1 MDADCHARETPR
13 CRVSVA
19 AAALMPGAATRPL
32 QSLPQLVSSSPGNPL
47 VNSSPAAVPATW
59 SISGSVA
66 SWPHADGGGQIDV
79 AAAGCGL
86 EIQAASGGHD
96 TVLGVNLSSLTDHWL
111 RGADLVAT
119 YEPED
124 PRRLRSTVM
133 WRSHGRHE
141 GITSWEV
148 VVSAQTS
155 LLETEVAVE
164 VWSDIAADSLL
175 WLSGGNAPCWRPIA
189 SNETLPESAAAIL
202 ARRAG
207 SSCLV
212 AVHPADARRIDFEHS
227 AGRYR
232 VTCRLFAA
240 PLEKGVLL
248 RSRVVAAIGPGTNDE
263 AWADRVLQA
272 FAASPPPLTT

>member
-1 MDADCHARETPR
+1 M
-13 CRVSVA
+13 
-19 AAALMPGAATRPL
+19 
-32 QSLPQLVSSSPGNPL
+32 
-47 VNSSPAAVPATW
+47 PATW

-79 AAAGCGL
+79 AAAGRGL
-86 EIQAASGGHD
+86 EIQAASGGRD
-96 TVLGVNLSSLTDHWL
+96 AVLGVNLSSLADHWL

-119 YEPED
+119 YEPDD

-141 GITSWEV
+141 GIASWEV

-175 WLSGGNAPCWRPIA
+175 CLSGSNAPCWRPIA
-189 SNETLPESAAAIL
+189 PGEALPESAAAIL

-212 AVHPADARRIDFEHS
+212 AVHPADARRIDIEHS
-227 AGRYR
+227 AGRCG

-248 RSRVVAAIGPGTNDE
+248 RSRVVAAIGPERNDE

>member
-1 MDADCHARETPR
+1 
-13 CRVSVA
+13 
-19 AAALMPGAATRPL
+19 
-32 QSLPQLVSSSPGNPL
+32 
-47 VNSSPAAVPATW
+47 
-59 SISGSVA
+59 
-66 SWPHADGGGQIDV
+66 
-79 AAAGCGL
+79 
-86 EIQAASGGHD
+86 
-96 TVLGVNLSSLTDHWL
+96 VLGVNLSSLADHWP

-119 YEPED
+119 YEPDD

-141 GITSWEV
+141 GIASWEV

-175 WLSGGNAPCWRPIA
+175 CLSGSNAPCWRPIA
-189 SNETLPESAAAIL
+189 PGEALPESAAAIL

-207 SSCLV
+207 SSCLI
-212 AVHPADARRIDFEHS
+212 AVHPTDARRIDIETS
-227 AGRYR
+227 AGRCG

-248 RSRVVAAIGPGTNDE
+248 RSRVLAAVGPASDDTVWAQRLCDE
-263 AWADRVLQA
+263 

>member
-1 MDADCHARETPR
+1 
-13 CRVSVA
+13 
-19 AAALMPGAATRPL
+19 
-32 QSLPQLVSSSPGNPL
+32 
-47 VNSSPAAVPATW
+47 VPATW

-79 AAAGCGL
+79 AAAGRGL
-86 EIQAASGGHD
+86 EIQAASGGRD
-96 TVLGVNLSSLTDHWL
+96 AVLGVNLSSLADHWL

-119 YEPED
+119 YEPDD

-133 WRSHGRHE
+133 WRSHGFHE
-141 GITSWEV
+141 GVASWEV

-155 LLETEVAVE
+155 LLETEVAVD

-175 WLSGGNAPCWRPIA
+175 WLSGGPRWSCGGEAPCWRPIA
-189 SNETLPESAAAIL
+189 PGEALPESAAAIL

-212 AVHPADARRIDFEHS
+212 AVHPADARRIDIEPS
-227 AGRYR
+227 AGRCG

-240 PLEKGVLL
+240 QIEKGVLL
-248 RSRVVAAIGPGTNDE
+248 RSRVVAAIGPERNDE

-272 FAASPPPLTT
+272 FAASPPPLAT